1 MLTNAANTWES
12 VTGFFMALTI
22 YGSPMSRAFRVLW
35 MARELGLQYENTPL
49 DPRAGDTRKP
59 DYLKINPNGHV
70 PAIVDGDYVLWESLA
85 INLYLAKKHGGPL
98 APTNLAEEGKALA
111 WSMWTLTELE
121 DNIVTLVQSV
131 LMPPERKPEAARVER
146 AKAALNG
153 PLRVLD
159 AALAQSQ
166 YLLGSRFT
174 VADLNVAGVAAGLRV
189 AKFELGAWPNVRA
202 WLGACTGRKAFAE
215 LRLTLPQ

>member
-1 MLTNAANTWES
+1 MS
-12 VTGFFMALTI
+12 LTI

-35 MARELGLQYENTPL
+35 MAHELGLQYENIPL

-98 APTNLAEEGKALA
+98 APVDLAEEGKALA
-111 WSMWTLTELE
+111 WSMWALAELE
-121 DNIVTLVQSV
+121 DNTVTLVQSA
-131 LMPPERKPEAARVER
+131 LMPPERKPDAARVER
-146 AKAALNG
+146 AQAALNA

-159 AALAQSQ
+159 AALAQSP
-166 YLLGSRFT
+166 YLLGNRFT
-174 VADLNVAGVAAGLRV
+174 VADLNVAGVAAGLGI
-189 AKFELGAWPNVRA
+189 AKFDLSAWPNVKT
-202 WLGACTGRKAFAE
+202 WLGTCTGRKALAD
-215 LRLTLPQ
+215 LRK

>member
-1 MLTNAANTWES
+1 
-12 VTGFFMALTI
+12 MALTI

-35 MARELGLQYENTPL
+35 MARELGLQYENVPL

-98 APTNLAEEGKALA
+98 APADLAEEGKALA
-111 WSMWTLTELE
+111 WSMWALTELE
-121 DNIVTLVQSV
+121 DNVVTLVQSV
-131 LMPPERKPEAARVER
+131 LMPPERKPNAARVES
-146 AKAALNG
+146 AKEGLKA

-159 AALAQSQ
+159 AALAPNQ

-174 VADLNVAGVAAGLRV
+174 VADLNVAGVVAGLV
-189 AKFELGAWPNVRA
+189 IAKFELDAWPNVRA
-202 WLGACTGRKAFAE
+202 WLAACTGRKAFAE
-215 LRLTLPQ
+215 LGLRTPAR

>member
-1 MLTNAANTWES
+1 
-12 VTGFFMALTI
+12 MALTI
-22 YGSPMSRAFRVLW
+22 YGSPMSRTFRVLW
-35 MARELGLQYENTPL
+35 MARELGLSYENVPL
-49 DPRAGDTRKP
+49 DPRTGDTRKP

-98 APTNLAEEGKALA
+98 APASVEEEGKALA
-111 WSMWTLTELE
+111 WSMWALTELE

-131 LMPPERKPEAARVER
+131 LMPPDRKPDAARVAR
-146 AKAALNG
+146 AKEGLNA

-159 AALAQSQ
+159 AALAQNP

-174 VADLNVAGVAAGLRV
+174 VADLNVAGVVAGLGI
-189 AKFELGAWPNVRA
+189 AKFELGAWPKVA
-202 WLGACTGRKAFAE
+202 TWLGACTGRKAHAE
-215 LRLTLPQ
+215 LRNPAK

>member
-1 MLTNAANTWES
+1 
-12 VTGFFMALTI
+12 MALTI

-35 MARELGLQYENTPL
+35 MARELGLQYENIPL

-70 PAIVDGDYVLWESLA
+70 PTIVDGDYVLWESLA

-111 WSMWTLTELE
+111 WSMWALTELE
-121 DNIVTLVQSV
+121 DNVVTLVGSV
-131 LMPPERKPEAARVER
+131 LMPPERKPSAARVES
-146 AKAALNG
+146 AKEGLNT

-159 AALAQSQ
+159 AALTQSQ

-174 VADLNVAGVAAGLRV
+174 VADLNVAGVVAGLV
-189 AKFELGAWPNVRA
+189 IAKFELDAWPNVKA
-202 WLGACTGRKAFAE
+202 WLAACTGRKAFAE
-215 LRLTLPQ
+215 LGLRNPAR

>member
-1 MLTNAANTWES
+1 PLGSSGAPADDAWCKVARIS
-12 VTGFFMALTI
+12 MALTI

-35 MARELGLQYENTPL
+35 MARELGLQYENIPL

-98 APTNLAEEGKALA
+98 APANLAEEGKALA
-111 WSMWTLTELE
+111 WSMWALTELE

-131 LMPPERKPEAARVER
+131 LMPPERKPDAARVEG
-146 AKAALNG
+146 AKQKLNA

-159 AALAQSQ
+159 ATLGENQ
-166 YLLGSRFT
+166 YLLG
-174 VADLNVAGVAAGLRV
+174 
-189 AKFELGAWPNVRA
+189 
-202 WLGACTGRKAFAE
+202 
-215 LRLTLPQ
+215 

>member
-1 MLTNAANTWES
+1 
-12 VTGFFMALTI
+12 MALTI

-35 MARELGLQYENTPL
+35 MARELGLQYENIPL

-70 PAIVDGDYVLWESLA
+70 PAIVEGDYVLWESLA

-111 WSMWTLTELE
+111 WSMWALTELE

-131 LMPPERKPEAARVER
+131 LMPPERKPDPARVEG
-146 AKAALNG
+146 AKEKLNA

-174 VADLNVAGVAAGLRV
+174 VADLNVAGVAAGLGI
-189 AKFELGAWPNVRA
+189 AKFELGNWPKA
-202 WLGACTGRKAFAE
+202 KGWLATCTGREAFTA
-215 LRLTLPQ
+215 LRNPARS

>member
-1 MLTNAANTWES
+1 M
-12 VTGFFMALTI
+12 VTATASNLPAT
-22 YGSPMSRAFRVLW
+22 SPCSPPAT
-35 MARELGLQYENTPL
+35 RELGLQYENIPL

-111 WSMWTLTELE
+111 WSMWALTELE
-121 DNIVTLVQSV
+121 DNVVTLVGSV
-131 LMPPERKPEAARVER
+131 LMPPERKPSAARVES
-146 AKAALNG
+146 AKEGLNT

-159 AALAQSQ
+159 AALTQSQ

-174 VADLNVAGVAAGLRV
+174 VADLNVAGVVAGLV
-189 AKFELGAWPNVRA
+189 IAKFELGTWPNVKA
-202 WLGACTGRKAFAE
+202 WLAACTGRKAFAE
-215 LRLTLPQ
+215 LGLRNPAR

>member
-1 MLTNAANTWES
+1 M
-12 VTGFFMALTI
+12 G
-22 YGSPMSRAFRVLW
+22 
-35 MARELGLQYENTPL
+35 AR
-49 DPRAGDTRKP
+49 
-59 DYLKINPNGHV
+59 
-70 PAIVDGDYVLWESLA
+70 
-85 INLYLAKKHGGPL
+85 
-98 APTNLAEEGKALA
+98 APTNLAEEGKAFA
-111 WSMWTLTELE
+111 WSMWALTELE

-146 AKAALNG
+146 AKEALNG

-159 AALAQSQ
+159 AALVQSQ

-174 VADLNVAGVAAGLRV
+174 VADLNVAGVTAGLRV
-189 AKFELGAWPNVRA
+189 AKFELDAWPNVRA

>member
-1 MLTNAANTWES
+1 
-12 VTGFFMALTI
+12 MALTI

-35 MARELGLQYENTPL
+35 MAQELGLQYENVPL

-70 PAIVDGDYVLWESLA
+70 PAIVDGDCVLWESLA

-98 APTNLAEEGKALA
+98 APKDLAEEGKALA
-111 WSMWTLTELE
+111 WSMWALTELE

-131 LMPPERKPEAARVER
+131 LMPPERKPDAARVER
-146 AKAALNG
+146 AKAALNA

-159 AALAQSQ
+159 AALAESQ
-166 YLLGSRFT
+166 FLLGNRFS
-174 VADLNVAGVAAGLRV
+174 VADLNVAGVAAGLGI
-189 AKFELGAWPNVRA
+189 AKFDLSAWPRVGG
-202 WLGACTGRKAFAE
+202 WLATCTGRKALADV
-215 LRLTLPQ
+215 RK

>member
-1 MLTNAANTWES
+1 
-12 VTGFFMALTI
+12 MALTI

-35 MARELGLQYENTPL
+35 MAQELGLQYENIPL

-98 APTNLAEEGKALA
+98 APADLAEEGKALA
-111 WSMWTLTELE
+111 WSVWALTELE
-121 DNIVTLVQSV
+121 DNIITLVQNAR
-131 LMPPERKPEAARVER
+131 MPPERKPDPARVER
-146 AKAALNG
+146 ATAALNA

-159 AALAQSQ
+159 AALTQSQ
-166 YLLGSRFT
+166 HLVGNRFT
-174 VADLNVAGVAAGLRV
+174 VVDLNVAGVAAGLV
-189 AKFELGAWPNVRA
+189 IAKFDLSAWPKVQA
-202 WLGACTGRKAFAE
+202 WLATCTGRKALADV
-215 LRLTLPQ
+215 RK

>member
-1 MLTNAANTWES
+1 
-12 VTGFFMALTI
+12 MALTI

-35 MARELGLQYENTPL
+35 IARELGLQYENIPL

-111 WSMWTLTELE
+111 WSMWALTELE
-121 DNIVTLVQSV
+121 DYIVTLVQSV
-131 LMPPERKPEAARVER
+131 LMPPERKPDAARVER
-146 AKAALNG
+146 AKEALNR

-159 AALAQSQ
+159 AALAESQ

-174 VADLNVAGVAAGLRV
+174 VADLNVAGVTAGLRV
-189 AKFELGAWPNVRA
+189 AKFELGAWPNVKT
-202 WLGACTGRKAFAE
+202 WLAACTGRKSFAE

>member
-1 MLTNAANTWES
+1 
-12 VTGFFMALTI
+12 MALTI

-35 MARELGLQYENTPL
+35 MARELGLQYENVPL

-59 DYLKINPNGHV
+59 DYLRINPNGHV

-85 INLYLAKKHGGPL
+85 INLYLAKKHDGPL

-111 WSMWTLTELE
+111 WSMWALTELE
-121 DNIVTLVQSV
+121 DNIMALVQSV
-131 LMPPERKPEAARVER
+131 RMPPEHKPNAARIER
-146 AKAALNG
+146 AKEGLAA
-153 PLRVLD
+153 PLRVLE

-174 VADLNVAGVAAGLRV
+174 VADLNVAGVVAGLVV
-189 AKFELGAWPNVRA
+189 ANFELGAWPKVKA
-202 WLGACTGRKAFAE
+202 WLAACTGRKAFTE
-215 LRLTLPQ
+215 LGLRNPAH

>member
-1 MLTNAANTWES
+1 
-12 VTGFFMALTI
+12 MALTI

-35 MARELGLQYENTPL
+35 MAQELGLQYDNVPL

-98 APTNLAEEGKALA
+98 APKDLAEEGKALA
-111 WSMWTLTELE
+111 WSMWALTELE
-121 DNIVTLVQSV
+121 DNIVMLVQSV
-131 LMPPERKPEAARVER
+131 LMPPERKPDAARVER
-146 AKAALNG
+146 AKAALNA

-159 AALAQSQ
+159 GALAERQ
-166 YLLGSRFT
+166 YLLGDRFS
-174 VADLNVAGVAAGLRV
+174 VADLNVAGVAAGLGI
-189 AKFELGAWPNVRA
+189 AKFDLSAWPRVGAWLA
-202 WLGACTGRKAFAE
+202 TCTGRKALADA
-215 LRLTLPQ
+215 RK